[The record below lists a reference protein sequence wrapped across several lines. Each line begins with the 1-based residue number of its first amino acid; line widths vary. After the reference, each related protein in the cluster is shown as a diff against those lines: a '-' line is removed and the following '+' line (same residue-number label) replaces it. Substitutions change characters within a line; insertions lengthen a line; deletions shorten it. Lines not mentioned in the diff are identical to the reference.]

1 MENKK
6 FQEDLVSVIIPVYN
20 SEKFLKETLNS
31 ALNQTYKNIEI
42 IIINDCSVDN
52 SENIIKSYCSK
63 YKNIIYYKK
72 SKNEGVAVARNLALD
87 IAKGRYVAFLDS
99 DDLWEKEKVEKQI
112 TLMKEKEASI
122 SYTAIEMIDE
132 HQNKI
137 KNKREVRE
145 IIDYNFLLHNT
156 MIATSSVIVDRKKT
170 ENFKMPLRRSGQD
183 YATWLMLL
191 HNGNKA
197 YGINEALVK
206 YRIRNNSL
214 SSNKLKSIKQVFEI
228 QVKEE
233 KINIIKAGYNT
244 LLFCINALKKY
255 YL

>member
-1 MENKK
+1 MENKL

-31 ALNQTYKNIEI
+31 VLNQKYKNIEI

-52 SENIIKSYCSK
+52 SENIIKSYCVK

-72 SKNEGVAVARNLALD
+72 QKNEGVAVARNLALD

-112 TLMKEKEASI
+112 TLMKEKEAFI

-137 KNKREVRE
+137 KSKREVQE

-170 ENFKMPLRRSGQD
+170 GNFKMPLRRSGQD

-191 HNGNKA
+191 RNGDKA

-233 KINIIKAGYNT
+233 KINLIKAGYNT

>member
-1 MENKK
+1 MESKI

-20 SEKFLKETLNS
+20 SEKFIKETLNS
-31 ALNQTYKNIEI
+31 VLNQTYKNIEI
-42 IIINDCSVDN
+42 IIINDCSIDN

-72 SKNEGVAVARNLALD
+72 QKNEGVAVARNLALD

-112 TLMKEKEASI
+112 TLIKEKEASI
-122 SYTAIEMIDE
+122 SYTAIEMINEYQD
-132 HQNKI
+132 KI
-137 KNKREVRE
+137 KSKREVRE

-156 MIATSSVIVDRKKT
+156 MIATSSVIIDRKKT
-170 ENFKMPLRRSGQD
+170 GNFKMPLRRLGQD

-191 HNGNKA
+191 RNGSKA

-206 YRIRNNSL
+206 YRIRDNSL

-228 QVKEE
+228 QTKEE
-233 KINIIKAGYNT
+233 KINTIKAGYNT

-255 YL
+255 YF